1 MPQVLEHAVTFGLSY
16 VKFAQME
23 CGETQIKNAKTDKNT
38 TPHNMHSSKADSG
51 LAYIPKFESF

>member
-1 MPQVLEHAVTFGLSY
+1 MPQVLEHTVTFGLSY

-51 LAYIPKFESF
+51 LAYISKFESF